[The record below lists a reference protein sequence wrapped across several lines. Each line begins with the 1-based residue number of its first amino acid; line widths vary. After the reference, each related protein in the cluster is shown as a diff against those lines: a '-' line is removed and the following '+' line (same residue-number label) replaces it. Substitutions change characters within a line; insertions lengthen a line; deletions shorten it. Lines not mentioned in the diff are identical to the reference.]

1 MTAPMPAPAPT
12 VLGSIANAAT
22 GTDQGWRATA
32 TRFAFG
38 VAVGLVAHAFVGM
51 LRWLRAPGLPS
62 APRS

>member
-1 MTAPMPAPAPT
+1 MTAPMAAPAPT
-12 VLGSIANAAT
+12 ALGQIMNTASGNSPS
-22 GTDQGWRATA
+22 WRATA

-38 VAVGLVAHAFVGM
+38 VAVGLVAHALVST

>member
-38 VAVGLVAHAFVGM
+38 VAVGLVEIGRAHV
-51 LRWLRAPGLPS
+51 
-62 APRS
+62 